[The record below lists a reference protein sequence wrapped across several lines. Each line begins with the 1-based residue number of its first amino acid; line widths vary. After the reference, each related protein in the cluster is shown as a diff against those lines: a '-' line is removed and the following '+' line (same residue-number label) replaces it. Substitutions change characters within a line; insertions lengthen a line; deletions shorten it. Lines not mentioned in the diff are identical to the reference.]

1 MAGTRA
7 REVGLRWGADLARME
22 RYEADGT
29 VAGVGRWSRED
40 DPLAVGTRIPLEG
53 LSIAALVRQ
62 TGRPV
67 EVAACYLASEAL
79 EHHQAWLCLTCA
91 A

>member
-1 MAGTRA
+1 MTRWRWEPASAG
-7 REVGLRWGADLARME
+7 
-22 RYEADGT
+22 
-29 VAGVGRWSRED
+29 
-40 DPLAVGTRIPLEG
+40 G

-79 EHHQAWLCLTCA
+79 KHHQAWLCLTCA